1 MEILKKDIIVQ
12 RIYFLSDIHIKNDES
27 RNDEYYSVFKK
38 LFNFYKKEKVCNK
51 DLIVITGDI
60 MDNGF
65 AVSGNAI
72 EMAKYLYVNLA
83 EFCPVLTILGNHDY
97 KTKVDTLTPIVQRH
111 LNTKNEIFFLLDNEI
126 YIYGNIA
133 FGHTKFDTDKVISC
147 KKYNKD
153 YVTIALYHGMLKGS
167 KLDNNLDCRSNF
179 LLSNFKDYKYCAFGD
194 IHKMQYLRK
203 DKTAFYTGS
212 LIAQKRSED
221 AFIHGTMKLDV
232 KKEKI
237 EFIEIPND
245 YKILDLVLDD
255 DGKVS
260 NYDFDKILK
269 TTKYANLQITF
280 GKYNEKMISDI
291 TDKFMKNGTQ
301 VMDIVQKPLINS
313 LSFDTVLKVGKNN
326 FKLSDV
332 KDRNGFVDFLLKYIK
347 LNHKIDNE
355 KRFIKNVNTLM
366 DDLNMDNLNIDD
378 LMKQKRDLKILD
390 IEINNIMIYGSN
402 VKVNIDSFN
411 GITGLYETN
420 SSGKSSLC
428 EIISLVLFSCTP
440 RCKNAYSFIRNGQ
453 KEASGTL
460 RIISNNILYE
470 ITRTFIFH
478 SKSDENSK
486 KAYDTLSII
495 KHINKKKYIKY
506 VKIDKT
512 TNKTERTD
520 KKEKNIEY
528 KSKEFLE
535 NLILNE
541 IITYDELYQM
551 LVISQNREKSFLEEK
566 NKDELL
572 FKMANLSYLN
582 TISVKADELYSSNKK
597 NIKDMIKKYCSNDF
611 IDSSK
616 KTDNYLQVYKNS
628 KTKLEEYE
636 KDIQTYEK
644 DKDTKIKEIKDK
656 YINKNNELI
665 TLTER
670 VKNYGDY
677 SDLEDYN
684 LDELVGENKDMKIE
698 LDKNKKEIKELD
710 KNISLSDKKIE
721 TINKKL
727 LKYKDVNIEEEND
740 KFEEQQ
746 KKIIGELNKKLLN
759 LHKNIKDTKYKN
771 ITKKENDKCVKDK
784 IVLEKKIDKDIIE
797 LEKYK
802 NEDKMVNTIIQIK
815 KVIKEYETYLELNN
829 EKIKIESII
838 DFMKLNETYIKND
851 KLTKNKIL
859 KMQEEHEDKLNKVK
873 DDLAKIKEIKD
884 NYELIKK
891 NVDHKDKIKLLEKN
905 IKAQQTLLSEY
916 SDKIND
922 YEQNQINQKHLDEIK
937 ILEEKINIEEDKEF
951 EKYNKFCEM
960 TKELNILE
968 KKLFSIKLQKEKLL
982 NSISKTENYIKDNQ
996 VVFDRINLNKDNY
1009 DKYCSIKKEFDVVK
1023 KEFQIIEKEF
1033 NESNKLVEKTDIK
1046 MGELK
1051 EQCIIAKNILN
1062 KCEDTIN
1069 DIKDFELLVNIFKNN
1084 GLCDKLLKDQII
1096 VNLQKAIDEICTYIG
1111 HEHIYIILESSPNN
1125 ITKKYNILI
1134 KTDKIKDIA
1143 NSGGFQKNIIEL
1155 IFKLAFLRINSY
1167 FKSDFIIIDEI
1178 FDACSED
1185 NKPMTI
1191 KLLEYFKT
1199 QYKKLLLVSHN
1210 QSIINLFDQ
1219 RLTITHDSKDG
1230 NGIVQK

>member
-1 MEILKKDIIVQ
+1 MEVLKKDIIVQ

-97 KTKVDTLTPIVQRH
+97 KTKVDTLTPIVQKH

-167 KLDNNLDCRSNF
+167 KLDNDVDCRSNF

-232 KKEKI
+232 KKDKV

-280 GKYNEKMISDI
+280 GKYNEKMINAI

-332 KDRNGFVDFLLKYIK
+332 KDRKGFVDFLLKYIK

-366 DDLNMDNLNIDD
+366 DDLNMDNLKIDD
-378 LMKQKRDLKILD
+378 LMKQKRDLKILN
-390 IEINNIMIYGSN
+390 IEMNNIMIYGNN
-402 VKVNIDSFN
+402 VKVNIDSFT

-428 EIISLVLFSCTP
+428 ELLSLVLFSCTP

-453 KEASGTL
+453 KEASGTIRL
-460 RIISNNILYE
+460 ISNNIEYE
-470 ITRTFIFH
+470 ITRSFIFH

-486 KAYDTLSII
+486 KVYDTLTIT
-495 KHINKKKYIKY
+495 KHINKKKYVKY

-512 TNKTERTD
+512 TNKSERTD
-520 KKEKNIEY
+520 KKDKNIEY

-535 NLILNE
+535 NLINNE

-597 NIKDMIKKYCSNDF
+597 NIKDMIKKYCSKDF

-616 KTDNYLQVYKNS
+616 KTDNYIQVYKNS
-628 KTKLEEYE
+628 KTKLDEFEKIIIKHEE
-636 KDIQTYEK
+636 
-644 DKDTKIKEIKDK
+644 DKEIKGKEIKDK
-656 YINKNNELI
+656 YINKNNQLI

-670 VKNYGDY
+670 VNNYKDY
-677 SDLEDYN
+677 EDLEDYN
-684 LDELVGENKDMKIE
+684 LDELNEENKDMLIQ
-698 LDKNKKEIKELD
+698 LDKNKLEIKELD
-710 KNISLSDKKIE
+710 KNISLNDKKIQ
-721 TINKKL
+721 TIKKKL
-727 LKYKDVNIEEEND
+727 LKFKNMEEENQ
-740 KFEEQQ
+740 KFEQQQ
-746 KKIIGELNKKLLN
+746 KKIIGELNKKLLF
-759 LHKNIKDTKYKN
+759 LHKNIKDIQYEN
-771 ITKKENDKCVKDK
+771 ITKKENDKYVKDK
-784 IVLEKKIDKDIIE
+784 KILEKKLGDNLLK

-802 NEDKMVNTIIQIK
+802 TEDKMINTIIQIK
-815 KVIKEYETYLELNN
+815 NVIKEYETYLELNN
-829 EKIKIESII
+829 EKIKIESNIEFI
-838 DFMKLNETYIKND
+838 EENESYIKSD
-851 KLTKNKIL
+851 KVTKNKIL
-859 KMQEEHEDKLNKVK
+859 KIKEEYQQKLNKVNK
-873 DDLAKIKEIKD
+873 DLDKLKEVKD

-891 NVDHKDKIKLLEKN
+891 NVDHRDKIKLLDTTIN
-905 IKAQQTLLSEY
+905 TQQTLLNEY
-916 SDKIND
+916 SNKIND
-922 YEQNQINQKHLDEIK
+922 YEQNKINKTYLDEIK
-937 ILEEKINIEEDKEF
+937 ELEEKISEEEDKEL
-951 EKYNKFCEM
+951 EKYNEYSQLLKDID
-960 TKELNILE
+960 ILE
-968 KKLFSIKLQKEKLL
+968 KEQYSIKLQKEKLL
-982 NSISKTENYIKDNQ
+982 NNITKSENYIKDNQ
-996 VVFDRINLNKDNY
+996 IILDRINLNKDNY
-1009 DKYCSIKKEFDVVK
+1009 DKYCEIKKEFDTVK
-1023 KEFQIIEKEF
+1023 KEFQIIEKEY
-1033 NESNKLVEKTDIK
+1033 NESNKLVEKNDIK

-1051 EQCIIAKNILN
+1051 EQCIIAKNILK

-1096 VNLQKAIDEICTYIG
+1096 VNLQKAIDDICTYIG
-1111 HEHIYIILESSPNN
+1111 HEKIYIILESSPNN
-1125 ITKKYNILI
+1125 ISKKYNIII

-1167 FKSDFIIIDEI
+1167 FNSDFIIIDEI

-1199 QYKKLLLVSHN
+1199 QYKKILLVSHN
-1210 QSIINLFDQ
+1210 QSIVNLFDQ
-1219 RLTITHDSKDG
+1219 RLTITHDMKNG
-1230 NGIVQK
+1230 NSIIQK